1 MMLTVINA
9 NVNSSNDRRMTW
21 SLRYGWFGDFTI
33 DSRCAAN
40 TRGSNSRSD
49 NIGEFDV
56 AVQTA
61 SIPDC
66 IGDQTAPIIYVICVS
81 YPRPQRHT
89 FAHAQFG

>member
-33 DSRCAAN
+33 ESHCAASM
-40 TRGSNSRSD
+40 RGSNSGYVNTGNSD
-49 NIGEFDV
+49 E
-56 AVQTA
+56 AVQSA

-66 IGDQTAPIIYVICVS
+66 IDNQTAPKFCYTCN
-81 YPRPQRHT
+81 
-89 FAHAQFG
+89 

>member
-33 DSRCAAN
+33 ESRCAASI
-40 TRGSNSRSD
+40 RGSICGSV
-49 NIGEFDV
+49 NIGNSDE
-56 AVQTA
+56 AVQSA

-66 IGDQTAPIIYVICVS
+66 IDNQTAPMFCYMCN
-81 YPRPQRHT
+81 
-89 FAHAQFG
+89 